1 MLNDLRY
8 ALRTLTHSPTFA
20 AVAVLT
26 LALGVGA
33 NTAMFSVV
41 NGVLLRPLGYPNAA
55 RIVQLN
61 TSQKGRVFP
70 RLTGPDFV
78 DIRSEASAL
87 EQVAF
92 YQGGDMGVQV
102 GDHAE
107 FAATYLVTPNFFS
120 VFGAAPAFGRAFAPD
135 RGAGAPGVNDDA
147 RRAAIVGLPFAQ
159 RNFGS
164 GQAALGRTI
173 RFEGAA
179 VEIVGVAPAA
189 FRFPREAQVWI
200 AVSARPE
207 SMERTA

>member
-1 MLNDLRY
+1 MLLELRY
-8 ALRTLTHSPTFA
+8 AIRAVKNSRSFA

-41 NGVLLRPLGYPNAA
+41 HGVLLRPLGYPNAS

-70 RLTGPDFV
+70 RMTGPDVV
-78 DIRSEASAL
+78 DIRSDASTL

-92 YQGGDMGVQV
+92 YYGGDMGVQMA
-102 GDHAE
+102 DHAE
-107 FAATYLVTPNFFS
+107 FAATYLVSPGFFS
-120 VFGAAPAFGRAFAPD
+120 VFGAAPAFGRGFDEKDPQ
-135 RGAGAPGVNDDA
+135 
-147 RRAAIVGLPFAQ
+147 RAAIVGLAFAQ

-164 GQAALGRTI
+164 GPAALGRTL

-179 VEIVGVAPAA
+179 VEIVGVAQAA
-189 FRFPREAQVWI
+189 FRFPR
-200 AVSARPE
+200 
-207 SMERTA
+207 